1 MIQRGQAGLRSPRL
15 RRVTAIALG
24 VPLLMSSAAVTPA
37 VFAAQVPAQ
46 TSTQLSGVSPSNFT
60 DGRYIVVL
68 KEHPLAMYEG
78 GADGIP
84 ATKPGKG
91 EKLTKESPHARA
103 YEARLKK
110 SQTDVAAAVNA
121 EVGKSFTTAL
131 NGFTSYLTAEQ
142 AALLSKNPNVYV
154 VAPDT
159 QNSPDYSSADFLGL
173 TGEDGLWATQLG
185 GAANAGKGTVVGV
198 IDTGYRP
205 ENPFL
210 TGAEVK
216 PLQGDPVVGEPYLTP
231 DGKIA
236 MLKAD
241 GSTFLGECQT
251 GQDFDGSAC
260 NSKVL
265 SARYFADDFLGS
277 VPEED
282 RSPDERISPIDV
294 DSHGTH
300 TASTAAGNA
309 DVEATVDGRSFG
321 KGAGVA
327 PAAAVSVYKIC
338 WEDKDPNSGGCYSSS
353 AVEAI
358 EQSILDGVDVLNYS
372 ISGNNNSTTDPVAL
386 AFLSAASAGIFVS
399 TSAGNS
405 GPTVSTVNHSSPWLT
420 TVAASTFSHE
430 LQGTVELSD
439 GTKYRGTSVMNR
451 EVPQTAAVLAAD
463 AAAAGVSAA
472 DAALCK
478 ADSLDPA
485 KVTGKIV
492 VCDRGVVDRV
502 LKSATV
508 EKAGGVG
515 MILVNV
521 VPGSL
526 DLDLHAVPTVHID
539 GVEIKE
545 KLKANPAL
553 TAALVD
559 EDTTGLPT
567 PKDPQIAAFSSRGPS
582 LAVNSDFLKPDITA
596 PGVNVLA
603 GVSPVGTGENFG
615 FLSGTSMAAPQV
627 AGLGAL
633 VLAKN
638 PAWSPAAVKSALM
651 TTAGDVLT
659 EEGAAN
665 NDVFAVG
672 AGHVNPAAM
681 LSPGLVYDADAAH
694 WNGFLQSLGAPLGL
708 RKPQVVGAKDVNVP
722 SIAVGKLTGKVTVT
736 RTVTATA
743 PGSYTATVD
752 LPGIATKVSP
762 ARLDFAAAGES
773 KSFKVTFENK
783 SAALDAFAMGSLTWT
798 EAKGAT
804 VTSPIAVRPV
814 TAVMPAAVSFTS
826 AAGTGSGTFNVTA
839 GTTGTVDLSV
849 KGLAK
854 ADRTDVELVPGPA
867 SGTANASNSV
877 TEVEVPAGTS
887 LARFAVNSADA
898 NADFDLFVITPSG
911 GEIAAA
917 TASASES
924 VLLNNPAPGT
934 YTVVA
939 NLYSSPDNRPTKATV
954 DAVVLGGDEGNL
966 KVSPDPI
973 QFKNGKEATV
983 SLSWTGL
990 EPGSYVGRVFF
1001 GDAGS
1006 TAVSLEVG
1014 ANGATTVTPTGSPVL
1029 VEDAAAT
1036 PAAGGS
1042 TLR

>member
-15 RRVTAIALG
+15 RKVTAIALG
-24 VPLLMSSAAVTPA
+24 VPLLMSSAAMTPA

-46 TSTQLSGVSPSNFT
+46 NSTQLEGVSPSSFQ
-60 DGRYIVVL
+60 DGRHIVVL
-68 KEHPLAMYEG
+68 KELPLASYEG
-78 GADGIP
+78 GTDGIQ
-84 ATKPGKG
+84 ATKPVKG
-91 EKLTKESPHARA
+91 EKLTKDSANARA
-103 YEARLKK
+103 YDARLRKNQK
-110 SQTDVAAAVNA
+110 DVAATVDAA
-121 EVGKSFTTAL
+121 VGKSFTTAL
-131 NGFTSYLTAEQ
+131 NGFTADLSAAQ
-142 AALLSKNPNVYV
+142 AAQLAKNPNVYSV
-154 VAPDT
+154 TPDV
-159 QNSPDYSSADFLGL
+159 QNSPDYSSADFLKL

-205 ENPFL
+205 ENAFL
-210 TGAEVK
+210 TGPEVK
-216 PLQGDPVVGEPYLTP
+216 PLQGDPVMGEPYLTA

-251 GQDFDGSAC
+251 GQDFDGTAC

-277 VPEED
+277 VPEKD
-282 RSPDERISPIDV
+282 RSADERISPIDI

-309 DVEATVDGRSFG
+309 DVDVSVDGRNFG

-327 PAAAVSVYKIC
+327 PAAAVSVYKVC
-338 WEDKDPNSGGCYSSS
+338 WEDKDPGTGGCYSSAS
-353 AVEAI
+353 VEAI

-386 AFLSAASAGIFVS
+386 AFFSAASAGIFVS

-405 GPTVSTVNHSSPWLT
+405 GPAASTVNHSSPWLT
-420 TVAASTFSHE
+420 TVAASTFSQE

-451 EVPQTAAVLAAD
+451 EVPQTGLVLSAD
-463 AAAAGVSAA
+463 AAAAGVAA
-472 DAALCK
+472 GDAALCK

-502 LKSATV
+502 IKSTTV

-515 MILVNV
+515 MVLVNV

-526 DLDLHAVPTVHID
+526 DLDLHAVPTVHIADD
-539 GVEIKE
+539 GF
-545 KLKANPAL
+545 KAKIAADPTL

-559 EDTTGLPT
+559 EDTTGRPNS
-567 PKDPQIAAFSSRGPS
+567 PDPQVAAFSSRGPS
-582 LAVNSDFLKPDITA
+582 LALDSDLLKPDIAA

-638 PAWSPAAVKSALM
+638 PAWSPAAVKSAMM
-651 TTAGDVLT
+651 TTAGDLVNEDGSRNTDL
-659 EEGAAN
+659 
-665 NDVFAVG
+665 FATG
-672 AGHVNPAAM
+672 AGQVAPGSM
-681 LSPGLVYDADAAH
+681 LNPGLVYDADAAH

-708 RKPQVVGAKDVNVP
+708 KKPQVVGVRDVNVP

-743 PGSYTATVD
+743 PGSYTAAID
-752 LPGIATKVSP
+752 LPGIAAKVSP
-762 ARLDFAAAGES
+762 AELSFAAPGES
-773 KSFKVTFENK
+773 KSFKVTFENR

-798 EAKGAT
+798 EKQGTT
-804 VTSPIAVRPV
+804 VTSPVAVRPV
-814 TAVMPAAVSFTS
+814 TAVMPDAVSFAS
-826 AAGTGSGTFNVTA
+826 AAGKGSGTFKVTA
-839 GTTGTVDLSV
+839 GTTSTVDLSV
-849 KGLAK
+849 KGLTK
-854 ADRTDVELVPGPA
+854 ADRTPINLVPGGY
-867 SGTANASNSV
+867 STTANQSNSV

-887 LARFAVNSADA
+887 LAKFAVNSADPS
-898 NADFDLFVITPSG
+898 ADFDLVVIDPTGEPFV
-911 GEIAAA
+911 AA

-924 VLLNNPAPGT
+924 LLINNPVAGT
-934 YTVVA
+934 YTVIA
-939 NLYSSPDNRPTKATV
+939 NLYSSTDSRPTAATV

-966 KVSPDPI
+966 TVSPDPI
-973 QFKNGKEATV
+973 RLKNGKESTLT
-983 SLSWTGL
+983 LSWTGL

-1014 ANGATTVTPTGSPVL
+1014 ANGATTV
-1029 VEDAAAT
+1029 A
-1036 PAAGGS
+1036 PAGS
-1042 TLR
+1042 TSLFEGSAAQAEGESALR